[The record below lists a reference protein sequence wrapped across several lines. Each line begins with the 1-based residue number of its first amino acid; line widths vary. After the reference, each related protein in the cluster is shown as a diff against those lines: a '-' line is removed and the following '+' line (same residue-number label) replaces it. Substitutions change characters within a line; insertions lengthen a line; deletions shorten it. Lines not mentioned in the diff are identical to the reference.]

1 MRRFVTMWIDVMKI
15 GSLKAQNIIKIISN
29 LKIRWKIGLGVG
41 CVLLLMMVVAAQSY
55 FSLKSSESQFEKY
68 RELAKQTNLSS
79 EVAIDLASF
88 TLKVKDYLLT
98 NSEDAIDDIRK
109 EAVAIKSAIEEMTAL
124 FERDQNYEVI
134 KSASSDID
142 AYISAFEVVTNF
154 VEKRNQLVAQLHKL
168 GPDAEQKINNTLE
181 TAYENEDATAAYYS
195 GVLLGNVLRAQLN
208 ANEFLISHND
218 KSARRVR
225 NELSSLEEI
234 TQEMTSVLD
243 DLDPYEEVLEI
254 VTLSGTYTPLFN
266 QVQSVIKKRNELIEN
281 TLNIIG
287 PRLASTMK
295 VIQENNTARQDQL
308 GEAATMKNNQAV
320 LTLATVALITVVL
333 CAIGSLL
340 LNSIIARPVVRMT
353 NTMLEIAR
361 GNLETDVP
369 ALGQSDEIG
378 KMATAVE
385 VFKENA
391 LETERLRSEKIEID
405 KQATEEKHRATI
417 KLADDLEYSVKSI
430 VDRVSDAADQMKET
444 AASMSKSTGVTVDRA
459 GVVES
464 ASAEANTTAE
474 TVAKSADGL
483 SASIRK
489 ISEQISSAREFTTV
503 GKKKAAATNDTVQS
517 LTEGAQKIGDVVR
530 LIEDIAEQTNLLALN
545 ATIEAARA
553 GEAGKGFAVVAS
565 EVKSLANQTA
575 KATEDIR
582 GQIEHMQKTTSRSV
596 AEIEDV
602 ADMITK
608 ISDMTNDVAN
618 AVDHQDTATQK
629 ITDNIRITANGTQQ
643 VSLNIADVNA
653 AAKQS
658 LHSSNEVVEV
668 VENLQTQSSVLS
680 SELKQFLSTLRSA

>member
-1 MRRFVTMWIDVMKI
+1 MRRFVTTWIDVMKI

-55 FSLKSSESQFEKY
+55 FSLKGSESQFEKY

-79 EVAIDLASF
+79 EVTIDLASF

-142 AYISAFEVVTNF
+142 AYISAFEEVTNF

-195 GVLLGNVLRAQLN
+195 GVLLGSVLRAQLN

-266 QVQSVIKKRNELIEN
+266 EVQSVIKKRNELIEN

-308 GEAATMKNNQAV
+308 GEAATVKNNQAV

-340 LNSIIARPVVRMT
+340 LSSIIARPVVRMT

-405 KQATEEKHRATI
+405 KQATKEKHRATI
-417 KLADDLEYSVKSI
+417 KLADDLESSVKSI